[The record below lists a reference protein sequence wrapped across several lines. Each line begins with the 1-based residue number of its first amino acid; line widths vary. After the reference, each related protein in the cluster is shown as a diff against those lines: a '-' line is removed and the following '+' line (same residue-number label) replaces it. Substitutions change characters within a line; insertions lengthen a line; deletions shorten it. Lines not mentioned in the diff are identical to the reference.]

1 MEAAMDEEQA
11 VRRIRRLSRRMKPI
25 PTGRRPSLRI
35 LSGLR
40 AVLFDVY
47 GTLFISAS
55 GDIGSA
61 GWEARIRALGRSLRE
76 LGVAAAAGT
85 AERAAAL
92 LRDSITKAHGEQ
104 KARGREHPEIEIREI
119 FAGVLERLWSEG
131 RLARQPDRALAEAL
145 ALEYECR
152 INPTWPMPGL
162 RDTLEGLRARRLHLG
177 IVSNAQFFT
186 PLLFA
191 ALLGATPE
199 RLGFDPRLCAWSYTA
214 LEAKPSVRLFAKVV
228 GNLHESGIAAGQVL
242 YVGNDRLNDIWPA
255 SRLGFKTALF
265 AGDSRSYR
273 PRTGDPRLKGL
284 EEELLITELLQLL
297 EAIP

>member
-1 MEAAMDEEQA
+1 MDAEEA
-11 VRRIRRLSRRMKPI
+11 VRRIRRLSRRIEPV
-25 PTGRRPSLRI
+25 PTGRQPSLRV

-47 GTLFISAS
+47 GTLFICAS
-55 GDIGSA
+55 GDIGTA
-61 GWEARIRALGRSLRE
+61 GREARIRALDRSLRE
-76 LGVAAAAGT
+76 LGLAGQAGT

-92 LRDSITKAHGEQ
+92 LVEEIGKAHGELR
-104 KARGREHPEIEIREI
+104 ARGREHPEIEIREI
-119 FAGVLERLWSEG
+119 FAAVLEQLWSEG
-131 RLARQPDRALAEAL
+131 RLARQPDRRLAEAL

-162 RDTLEGLRARRLHLG
+162 HETLEKLRARRLHLG

-191 ALLGATPE
+191 AHLGAAPE
-199 RLGFDPRLCAWSYTA
+199 GLGFDPLLCAWSYTV
-214 LEAKPSVRLFAKVV
+214 LEAKPSLHLFSTVTEK
-228 GNLHESGIAAGQVL
+228 LHEYGIAARQVL

-255 SRLGFKTALF
+255 ARVGFKTALF

-273 PRTGDPRLKGL
+273 PRTGDPRLEGL
-284 EEELLITELLQLL
+284 QEELLVTELPQLL
-297 EAIP
+297 AALS

>member
-1 MEAAMDEEQA
+1 MDTEEA
-11 VRRIRRLSRRMKPI
+11 VVRIRRLSRRMEPI

-55 GDIGSA
+55 GDIGGA
-61 GWEARIRALGRSLRE
+61 GRKARAHAFGRSLRE
-76 LGVAAAAGT
+76 LGVATAPGT

-131 RLARQPDRALAEAL
+131 RLARQPDRELAEAL

-162 RDTLEGLRARRLHLG
+162 SDTLEGLRARGLHLG
-177 IVSNAQFFT
+177 IVSNAQYFT

-191 ALLGATPE
+191 AHLGAE
-199 RLGFDPRLCAWSYTA
+199 AEGLGFDPRLCAWSYTA
-214 LEAKPSVRLFAKVV
+214 LEAKPSVRLFATVV
-228 GNLHESGIAAGQVL
+228 EKLHESGIAAGQVL

-255 SRLGFKTALF
+255 ARLGFKTALF

-273 PRTGDPRLKGL
+273 PRTRDPRLEGL
-284 EEELLITELLQLL
+284 EEDLLLTELPQLL
-297 EAIP
+297 EVIP